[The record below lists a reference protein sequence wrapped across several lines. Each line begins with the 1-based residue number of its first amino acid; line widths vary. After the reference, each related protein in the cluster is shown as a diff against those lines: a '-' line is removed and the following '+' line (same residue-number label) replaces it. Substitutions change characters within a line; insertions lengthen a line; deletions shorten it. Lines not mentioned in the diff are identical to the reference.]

1 MSTTLTQLPWW
12 LDALVAALMVIGTLF
27 ALVGSWGLAR
37 LSSFLKRLHG
47 PTKATTLGVGCVLIA
62 SGLWFSVANGKP
74 SLHELLITLFL
85 FLTAPVS
92 AHLLIKA
99 ALRMDPTLS
108 PPPPGGA
115 SATVTTNTAADNPPR
130 L

>member
-1 MSTTLTQLPWW
+1 MATFPVW
-12 LDALVAALMVIGTLF
+12 LDVLLTALVAVGAFF

-37 LSSFLKRLHG
+37 LGDFLKRLHG

-62 SGLWFSVANGKP
+62 STLYFAASGIGT
-74 SLHELLITLFL
+74 SLHEFLITLFL

-99 ALRMDPTLS
+99 ALRLDPRLRPP
-108 PPPPGGA
+108 PPPPGSNG
-115 SATVTTNTAADNPPR
+115 DR
-130 L
+130 R